1 MLHLSLK
8 VHKQHMQVTSENV
21 SMLVKDKPFPGQD
34 WFFGTEIPVNLL
46 QLSNSENMSKNS
58 QVNEMGRV

>member
-1 MLHLSLK
+1 
-8 VHKQHMQVTSENV
+8 MQVTSENV